1 MYLETDAFKM
11 LFLSLKELSASL
23 DRGAKSGE
31 TTCKV
36 LVAAIDVVGTTY
48 LGDAVRSQRGQH
60 ESRAGPYVG

>member
-23 DRGAKSGE
+23 DRSAKGGE
-31 TTCKV
+31 TPGKV

-48 LGDAVRSQRGQH
+48 LGDAVRSQRRQYEG
-60 ESRAGPYVG
+60 RAGPDIG